1 MIKKVLTM
9 NISEKGKILIKSFE
23 SLQLKAYKCSANVW
37 TIGYG
42 HTNNVKSSDIITKK
56 QADCFLMQDLYEV
69 ERTINRLVKVKINQ
83 NQFDALCSLVF
94 NIGVLAF
101 NKSTLLAK
109 LNTGD
114 YVGAAEQFRRWN
126 KVNNVVMVGLV
137 RRRQAEEDL
146 FNA

>member
-1 MIKKVLTM
+1 MI
-9 NISEKGKILIKSFE
+9 ISKNGLDLIKHFE

-42 HTNNVKSSDIITKK
+42 HTKNVKEGDRICED
-56 QADCFLMQDLYEV
+56 QANCFLMQDLYSV
-69 ERTINRLVKVKINQ
+69 ERAIIRLVKVKINQ
-83 NQFDALCSLVF
+83 NQFDALCSLIF
-94 NIGVLAF
+94 NIGISAF

-109 LNTGD
+109 LNKED

-126 KVNNVVMVGLV
+126 KVNNVVMAGLV

-146 FNA
+146 FNAIS

>member
-1 MIKKVLTM
+1 MI
-9 NISEKGKILIKSFE
+9 ISRNGLDLIKQFE

-42 HTNNVKSSDIITKK
+42 HTKNVKEGDRISQD
-56 QADCFLMQDLYEV
+56 QANCFLMQDLYSV
-69 ERTINRLVKVKINQ
+69 ERAIVRLVKVKLNQ
-83 NQFDALCSLVF
+83 NQFDALCSLIF
-94 NIGVLAF
+94 NIGISAF

-126 KVNNVVMVGLV
+126 KVNNVVMAGLV

-146 FNA
+146 FNAIS

>member
-1 MIKKVLTM
+1 MI
-9 NISEKGKILIKSFE
+9 ISKNGLDLIKHFE

-42 HTNNVKSSDIITKK
+42 HTKNVKEGDRISQD
-56 QADCFLMQDLYEV
+56 QANCFLMQDLYSV
-69 ERTINRLVKVKINQ
+69 ERAIVRLVKVKLNQ
-83 NQFDALCSLVF
+83 NQFDALCSLIF
-94 NIGVLAF
+94 NIGISAF

-109 LNTGD
+109 LNKED

-126 KVNNVVMVGLV
+126 KVNNVVMAGLV

-146 FNA
+146 FNAIS

>member
-1 MIKKVLTM
+1 MI
-9 NISEKGKILIKSFE
+9 ISKNGLDLIKHFE

-42 HTNNVKSSDIITKK
+42 HTKNVKEGDRISQD
-56 QADCFLMQDLYEV
+56 QANCFLMQDLYEV
-69 ERTINRLVKVKINQ
+69 EKTINRLVKVKINQ
-83 NQFDALCSLVF
+83 NQFDALCSLIF
-94 NIGVLAF
+94 NIGISAF

-126 KVNNVVMVGLV
+126 KVNNVVMAGLV

-146 FNA
+146 FNAIS

>member
-1 MIKKVLTM
+1 MI
-9 NISEKGKILIKSFE
+9 ISKNGLDLIKQFE

-42 HTNNVKSSDIITKK
+42 HTKNVKEGDRISQD
-56 QADCFLMQDLYEV
+56 QANCFLMQDLYSV
-69 ERTINRLVKVKINQ
+69 ERAIVRLVKVKINQ
-83 NQFDALCSLVF
+83 NQFDALCSLIF
-94 NIGVLAF
+94 NIGISAF

-109 LNTGD
+109 LNNGD

-126 KVNNVVMVGLV
+126 KVNNVVTAGLV

-146 FNA
+146 FNAIS

>member
-1 MIKKVLTM
+1 MI
-9 NISEKGKILIKSFE
+9 ISKNGLDLIKHFE

-42 HTNNVKSSDIITKK
+42 HTKNVKEGDRISQD
-56 QADCFLMQDLYEV
+56 QANCFLMQDLYSV
-69 ERTINRLVKVKINQ
+69 ERAIIRLVKVKLNQ
-83 NQFDALCSLVF
+83 NQFDALCSLIF
-94 NIGVLAF
+94 NIGISAF

-109 LNTGD
+109 LNNGD

-126 KVNNVVMVGLV
+126 KVNNVVMAGLV

-146 FNA
+146 FNAIS

>member
-1 MIKKVLTM
+1 MI
-9 NISEKGKILIKSFE
+9 ISKNGLDLIKHFE

-42 HTNNVKSSDIITKK
+42 HTKNVKEGDRISQD
-56 QADCFLMQDLYEV
+56 QANCFLMQDLYSV
-69 ERTINRLVKVKINQ
+69 ERAIIRLVKVKINQ
-83 NQFDALCSLVF
+83 NQFDALCSLIF
-94 NIGVLAF
+94 NIGISAF

-109 LNTGD
+109 LNKED

-126 KVNNVVMVGLV
+126 KVNNVVMAGLV

-146 FNA
+146 FNAIS

>member
-1 MIKKVLTM
+1 MI
-9 NISEKGKILIKSFE
+9 ISKNGLDLIKHFE

-42 HTNNVKSSDIITKK
+42 HTKNVKEGDRISQD
-56 QADCFLMQDLYEV
+56 QANCFLMQDLYSV
-69 ERTINRLVKVKINQ
+69 ERAIIRLVKVKLNQ
-83 NQFDALCSLVF
+83 NQFDALCSLIF
-94 NIGVLAF
+94 NIGISAF

-126 KVNNVVMVGLV
+126 KVNNVVMAGLV

-146 FNA
+146 FNAIS

>member
-1 MIKKVLTM
+1 MI
-9 NISEKGKILIKSFE
+9 ISKNGLDLIKQFE

-42 HTNNVKSSDIITKK
+42 HTKNVKEGDRISQD
-56 QADCFLMQDLYEV
+56 QANCFLMQDLYSV
-69 ERTINRLVKVKINQ
+69 ERAIIRLVKVKINQ
-83 NQFDALCSLVF
+83 NQFDALCSLIF
-94 NIGVLAF
+94 NIGISAF

-109 LNTGD
+109 LNKED

-126 KVNNVVMVGLV
+126 KVNNVVMAGLV

-146 FNA
+146 FNAIS

>member
-1 MIKKVLTM
+1 MI
-9 NISEKGKILIKSFE
+9 ISKNGLDLIKHFE

-42 HTNNVKSSDIITKK
+42 HTKNVKEGDRISQD
-56 QADCFLMQDLYEV
+56 QANCFLMQDLYSV
-69 ERTINRLVKVKINQ
+69 EQAIIRLVKVKLNQ
-83 NQFDALCSLVF
+83 NQFDALCSLIF
-94 NIGVLAF
+94 NIGISAF

-126 KVNNVVMVGLV
+126 KVNNVVMAGLV

-146 FNA
+146 FNAIS

>member
-1 MIKKVLTM
+1 MI
-9 NISEKGKILIKSFE
+9 ISKNGLDLIKHFE

-42 HTNNVKSSDIITKK
+42 HTKNVKEGDRISQD
-56 QADCFLMQDLYEV
+56 QANCFLMQDLYSV
-69 ERTINRLVKVKINQ
+69 ERAIVRLVKVKLNQ
-83 NQFDALCSLVF
+83 NQFDALCSLIF
-94 NIGVLAF
+94 NIGISAF

-109 LNTGD
+109 LNNSD

-126 KVNNVVMVGLV
+126 KVNNVVMAGLV

-146 FNA
+146 FNAIS

>member
-1 MIKKVLTM
+1 MI
-9 NISEKGKILIKSFE
+9 ISKNGLDLIKQFE

-42 HTNNVKSSDIITKK
+42 HTKNVKEGDRISQD
-56 QADCFLMQDLYEV
+56 QANCFLMQDLYSV
-69 ERTINRLVKVKINQ
+69 EQAIIRLVKVKLNQ
-83 NQFDALCSLVF
+83 NQFDALCSLIF
-94 NIGVLAF
+94 NIGISAF

-126 KVNNVVMVGLV
+126 KVNNVVMAGLV

-146 FNA
+146 FNAIS

>member
-1 MIKKVLTM
+1 MI
-9 NISEKGKILIKSFE
+9 ISKNGLDLIKHFE

-42 HTNNVKSSDIITKK
+42 HTKNVKEGDRISQD
-56 QADCFLMQDLYEV
+56 QANCFLMQDLYSV
-69 ERTINRLVKVKINQ
+69 ERAIVRLVKVKINQ
-83 NQFDALCSLVF
+83 NQFDALCSLIF
-94 NIGVLAF
+94 NIGISAF

-109 LNTGD
+109 LNNGD

-126 KVNNVVMVGLV
+126 KVNNVVMAGLV

-146 FNA
+146 FNAIS

>member
-1 MIKKVLTM
+1 MI
-9 NISEKGKILIKSFE
+9 ISKNGLDLIKQFE

-42 HTNNVKSSDIITKK
+42 HTKNVKEGDRISQD
-56 QADCFLMQDLYEV
+56 QANCFLMQDLYEV
-69 ERTINRLVKVKINQ
+69 EKTINRLVKVKINQ
-83 NQFDALCSLVF
+83 NQFDALCSLIF
-94 NIGVLAF
+94 NIGISAF

-126 KVNNVVMVGLV
+126 KVNNVVMAGLV

-146 FNA
+146 FNAIS

>member
-1 MIKKVLTM
+1 MI
-9 NISEKGKILIKSFE
+9 ISKNGLDLIKHFE

-42 HTNNVKSSDIITKK
+42 HTKNVKEGDRISQD
-56 QADCFLMQDLYEV
+56 QANCFLMQDLYSV
-69 ERTINRLVKVKINQ
+69 ERAIIRLVKVKINQ
-83 NQFDALCSLVF
+83 NQFDALCSLIF
-94 NIGVLAF
+94 NIGISAF

-126 KVNNVVMVGLV
+126 KVNNVVMAGLV

-146 FNA
+146 FNAIS

>member
-1 MIKKVLTM
+1 MVLD
-9 NISEKGKILIKSFE
+9 LIKHFE

-42 HTNNVKSSDIITKK
+42 HTKNVKEGDRISQD
-56 QADCFLMQDLYEV
+56 QANCFLMQDLYSV
-69 ERTINRLVKVKINQ
+69 ERAIVRLVKVKLNQ
-83 NQFDALCSLVF
+83 NQFDALCSLIF
-94 NIGVLAF
+94 NIGISAF

-126 KVNNVVMVGLV
+126 KVNNVVMAGLV

-146 FNA
+146 FNAIS

>member
-1 MIKKVLTM
+1 MI
-9 NISEKGKILIKSFE
+9 ISKNGLDLIKQFE

-42 HTNNVKSSDIITKK
+42 HTKNVKEGDRISQD
-56 QADCFLMQDLYEV
+56 QANCFLMQDLYSV
-69 ERTINRLVKVKINQ
+69 ERAIVRLVKVKLNQ
-83 NQFDALCSLVF
+83 NQFDALCSLIF
-94 NIGVLAF
+94 NIGISAF

-109 LNTGD
+109 LNNGD

-126 KVNNVVMVGLV
+126 KVNNVVMAGLV

-146 FNA
+146 FNAIS

>member
-1 MIKKVLTM
+1 MIICKNGLD
-9 NISEKGKILIKSFE
+9 LIKQFE

-42 HTNNVKSSDIITKK
+42 HTKNVKEGDRISQD
-56 QADCFLMQDLYEV
+56 QANCFLMQDLYSV
-69 ERTINRLVKVKINQ
+69 ERAIVRLVKVKLNQ
-83 NQFDALCSLVF
+83 NQFDALCSLIF
-94 NIGVLAF
+94 NIGISAF

-126 KVNNVVMVGLV
+126 KVNNVVMAGLV

-146 FNA
+146 FNAIS

>member
-1 MIKKVLTM
+1 MI
-9 NISEKGKILIKSFE
+9 ISKNGLDLIKQFE

-42 HTNNVKSSDIITKK
+42 HTKNVKEGDRISQD
-56 QADCFLMQDLYEV
+56 QANCFLMQDLYSV
-69 ERTINRLVKVKINQ
+69 ERAIVRLVKVKINQ
-83 NQFDALCSLVF
+83 NQFDALCSLIF
-94 NIGVLAF
+94 NIGISAF

-109 LNTGD
+109 LNKDD

-126 KVNNVVMVGLV
+126 KVNNVVMAGLV

-146 FNA
+146 FNAIS

>member
-1 MIKKVLTM
+1 MI
-9 NISEKGKILIKSFE
+9 ISKNGLDLIKQFE

-42 HTNNVKSSDIITKK
+42 HTKNVKEGDRISQD
-56 QADCFLMQDLYEV
+56 QANCFLMQDLYSV
-69 ERTINRLVKVKINQ
+69 ERAIVRLVKVKLNQ
-83 NQFDALCSLVF
+83 NQFDALCSLIF
-94 NIGVLAF
+94 NIGISAF

-109 LNTGD
+109 LNKED

-126 KVNNVVMVGLV
+126 KVNNVVMAGLV

-146 FNA
+146 FNAIS

>member
-1 MIKKVLTM
+1 MI
-9 NISEKGKILIKSFE
+9 ISKNGLDLIKHFE

-42 HTNNVKSSDIITKK
+42 HTKNVKEGDRISQD
-56 QADCFLMQDLYEV
+56 QANCFLMQDLYSV
-69 ERTINRLVKVKINQ
+69 ERAIVRLVKVKLNQ
-83 NQFDALCSLVF
+83 NQFDALCSLIF
-94 NIGVLAF
+94 NIGISAF

-126 KVNNVVMVGLV
+126 KVNNVVMAGLV

-146 FNA
+146 FNAIS

>member
-1 MIKKVLTM
+1 MI
-9 NISEKGKILIKSFE
+9 ISKNGLDLIKQFE

-42 HTNNVKSSDIITKK
+42 HTKNVKEGDRISQD
-56 QADCFLMQDLYEV
+56 QANCFLMQDLYSV
-69 ERTINRLVKVKINQ
+69 ERAIVRLVKVKINQ
-83 NQFDALCSLVF
+83 NQFDALCSLIF
-94 NIGVLAF
+94 NIGISAF

-109 LNTGD
+109 LNNGD

-126 KVNNVVMVGLV
+126 KVNNVVMAGLV

-146 FNA
+146 FNAIS

>member
-1 MIKKVLTM
+1 MI
-9 NISEKGKILIKSFE
+9 ISKNGLDLIKQFE

-42 HTNNVKSSDIITKK
+42 HTKNVKEGDRISQD
-56 QADCFLMQDLYEV
+56 QANCFLMQDLYSV
-69 ERTINRLVKVKINQ
+69 ERAIIRLVKVKLNQ
-83 NQFDALCSLVF
+83 NQFDALCSLIF
-94 NIGVLAF
+94 NIGISAF

-126 KVNNVVMVGLV
+126 KVNNVVMAGLV

-146 FNA
+146 FNAIS

>member
-1 MIKKVLTM
+1 MI
-9 NISEKGKILIKSFE
+9 ISKNGLDLIKHFE

-42 HTNNVKSSDIITKK
+42 HTKNVKEGDRICED
-56 QADCFLMQDLYEV
+56 QANCFLMQDLYSV
-69 ERTINRLVKVKINQ
+69 ERAIIRLVKVKLNQ
-83 NQFDALCSLVF
+83 NQFDALCSLIF
-94 NIGVLAF
+94 NIGISAF

-109 LNTGD
+109 LNNGD

-126 KVNNVVMVGLV
+126 KVNNVVMAGLV

-146 FNA
+146 FNAIS

>member
-1 MIKKVLTM
+1 MF
-9 NISEKGKILIKSFE
+9 ISNKGLNLIKHFE

-42 HTNNVKSSDIITKK
+42 HTKNVKEGDRISQD
-56 QADCFLMQDLYEV
+56 QANCFLMQDLYSV
-69 ERTINRLVKVKINQ
+69 ERAIVRLVKVKLNQ
-83 NQFDALCSLVF
+83 NQFDALCSLIF
-94 NIGVLAF
+94 NIGISAF

-126 KVNNVVMVGLV
+126 KVNNVVMAGLV

-146 FNA
+146 FNAIS

>member
-1 MIKKVLTM
+1 MI
-9 NISEKGKILIKSFE
+9 ISKNGLDLIKQFE

-42 HTNNVKSSDIITKK
+42 HTKNVKEGDRISQD
-56 QADCFLMQDLYEV
+56 QANCFLMQDLYSV
-69 ERTINRLVKVKINQ
+69 EWAIVRLVKVKLNQ
-83 NQFDALCSLVF
+83 NQFDALCSLIF
-94 NIGVLAF
+94 NIGISAF

-126 KVNNVVMVGLV
+126 KVNNVVMAGLV

-146 FNA
+146 FNAIS

>member
-1 MIKKVLTM
+1 MI
-9 NISEKGKILIKSFE
+9 ISKNGLDLIKQFE

-42 HTNNVKSSDIITKK
+42 HTKNVKEGDRISQD
-56 QADCFLMQDLYEV
+56 QANCFLMQDLYSV
-69 ERTINRLVKVKINQ
+69 ERAIVRLVKVKLNQ
-83 NQFDALCSLVF
+83 NQFDALCSLIF
-94 NIGVLAF
+94 NIGISAF

-126 KVNNVVMVGLV
+126 KVNNVVMAGLV

-146 FNA
+146 FNAIS

>member
-1 MIKKVLTM
+1 MI
-9 NISEKGKILIKSFE
+9 ISKNGLDLIKHFE

-42 HTNNVKSSDIITKK
+42 HTKNVKEGDRICED
-56 QADCFLMQDLYEV
+56 QANCFLMQDLYSV
-69 ERTINRLVKVKINQ
+69 ERAIIRLVKVKINQ
-83 NQFDALCSLVF
+83 NQFDALCSLIF

-126 KVNNVVMVGLV
+126 KVNNVVMAGLV

>member
-1 MIKKVLTM
+1 MI
-9 NISEKGKILIKSFE
+9 ISKNGLDLIKQFE

-42 HTNNVKSSDIITKK
+42 HTKNVKEGDRISQD
-56 QADCFLMQDLYEV
+56 QANCFLMQDLYSV
-69 ERTINRLVKVKINQ
+69 ERAIVRLVKVKLNQ
-83 NQFDALCSLVF
+83 NQFDALCSLIF
-94 NIGVLAF
+94 NIGISAF

-109 LNTGD
+109 LNKDD

-126 KVNNVVMVGLV
+126 KVNNVVMAGLV

-146 FNA
+146 FNAIS

>member
-1 MIKKVLTM
+1 MI
-9 NISEKGKILIKSFE
+9 ISKNGLDLIKHFE

-42 HTNNVKSSDIITKK
+42 HTKNVKEGDRISQD
-56 QADCFLMQDLYEV
+56 QANCFLMQDLYSV
-69 ERTINRLVKVKINQ
+69 ERAIFRLVKVKLNQ
-83 NQFDALCSLVF
+83 NQFDALCSLIF
-94 NIGVLAF
+94 NIGISAF

-109 LNTGD
+109 LNKED

-126 KVNNVVMVGLV
+126 KVNNVVMAGLV

-146 FNA
+146 FNAIS

>member
-1 MIKKVLTM
+1 MI
-9 NISEKGKILIKSFE
+9 ISKNGLDLIKHFE

-42 HTNNVKSSDIITKK
+42 HTKNVKEGDRISQD
-56 QADCFLMQDLYEV
+56 QANCFLMQDLYSV
-69 ERTINRLVKVKINQ
+69 EQAIVRLVKVKLNQ
-83 NQFDALCSLVF
+83 NQFDALCSLIF
-94 NIGVLAF
+94 NIGISAF

-109 LNTGD
+109 LNKED

-126 KVNNVVMVGLV
+126 KVNNVVMAGLV

-146 FNA
+146 FNVIS

>member
-1 MIKKVLTM
+1 MI
-9 NISEKGKILIKSFE
+9 IGKNGLDLIKHFE

-42 HTNNVKSSDIITKK
+42 HTKNVKEGDRISQD
-56 QADCFLMQDLYEV
+56 QANCFLMQDLYSV
-69 ERTINRLVKVKINQ
+69 ERAIVRLVKVKLNQ
-83 NQFDALCSLVF
+83 NQFDALCSLIF
-94 NIGVLAF
+94 NIGISAF

-109 LNTGD
+109 LNKED

-126 KVNNVVMVGLV
+126 KVNNVVMAGLV

-146 FNA
+146 FNAIS